1 MPHVF
6 ILRRILFGQELYGHH
21 GYEESCKP
29 GSSEGKIKLENQVVH
44 SGETLEEDVGS
55 RNDSLRDVRAIRG

>member
-6 ILRRILFGQELYGHH
+6 TLKSILFGQEFYGHH
-21 GYEESCKP
+21 GDGESCKP
-29 GSSEGKIKLENQVVH
+29 GSSEGKIKLENQLVH

-55 RNDSLRDVRAIRG
+55 RNDSLRDVRAIGG